1 MINEI
6 ESVDTS
12 APAQEEGPDAPASAP
27 PSPAAPVEAPETDV
41 EVPGAEIEAVAPSAP
56 LEAVETVE
64 ALPPRLFLTT
74 PFEEYTVTEGFLLVL
89 LLCAFIAVLY
99 HFVRRFI

>member
-1 MINEI
+1 MIDEI
-6 ESVDTS
+6 ESVDTN
-12 APAQEEGPDAPASAP
+12 APAQREIPDAPASVP
-27 PSPAAPVEAPETDV
+27 PSPASAVQGPETGV
-41 EVPGAEIEAVAPSAP
+41 AALGAEIEAVAPSAP
-56 LEAVETVE
+56 VEVVETVE
-64 ALPPRLFLTT
+64 TPPPRLFLTT